1 MKLVRAFAILA
12 PLVLAS
18 TAGAQTYPSRPVT
31 MVVPFA
37 AGGSID
43 VVAREIAAGLTP
55 KLGQTVLVDNKV
67 GAGGTIGTGA
77 VAKAAPDGYTILLG
91 TTSALAVAPSLYKDV
106 AYDSL
111 TSFAPIIE
119 VTRGPFVLTVK
130 PSLPVTDVRQ
140 LVELAKKTPGKL
152 NAGSAGIGSVHHLA
166 LEMFKQAAGVDIV
179 HVPFR
184 GSGPA
189 WTALIGGEIDM
200 LFDSMPGPLLYPG
213 QVRPLAVAGPERLPG
228 LPGVPTFAEAGV
240 PNVSTVFFWVML
252 APAGTP
258 APVVAKLN
266 AALGATLR
274 DPAIKEAFSKQSME
288 TTPGTSDEIT
298 RFMAAEIPRWK
309 AVVQKAGLK
318 PE

>member
-1 MKLVRAFAILA
+1 
-12 PLVLAS
+12 
-18 TAGAQTYPSRPVT
+18 
-31 MVVPFA
+31 MVVPFS

-43 VVAREIAAGLTP
+43 VVAREIAAGLTTH
-55 KLGQTVLVDNKV
+55 LGQTVIVDNKV

-91 TTSALAVAPSLYKDV
+91 TTSALAVAPWTYKDI
-106 AYDSL
+106 AYDPL
-111 TSFAPIIE
+111 KSFAPIIE

-130 PSLPVTDVRQ
+130 PSLPVSDVRQ
-140 LVELAKKTPGKL
+140 LIELAKKSPGKF

-166 LEMFKQAAGVDIV
+166 LEVFKQAEGLDIV

-189 WTALIGGEIDM
+189 WTALIAGEIDM

-228 LPGVPTFAEAGV
+228 LPNVPTFAELGM
-240 PNVSTVFFWVML
+240 PKVSTVFFWVML
-252 APAGTP
+252 APSGTP
-258 APVVAKLN
+258 APIVAKLN
-266 AALGATLR
+266 KALGDTLR
-274 DPAIKEAFSKQSME
+274 DPKIKESFAKQSME
-288 TTPGTSDEIT
+288 TTPGTAEDIT
-298 RFMAAEIPRWK
+298 RFMMAEIPRWK
-309 AVVQKAGLK
+309 TVVEKAGLK